1 MVFTQVKNLC
11 TQKTWTQTQLDV
23 IPTLF
28 TIAPNSE
35 ETTMSFERWM
45 GHPNN
50 EIVQFSSV
58 QSLSGIWLQPH
69 ESQCTRPPCP
79 SPAPG
84 IHSNSCPSSQW
95 CHSAI
100 SSSVVPFSSCPQ
112 SLPASVFSNES
123 TLSMRW
129 PKYWSFME
137 FHHSFQ
143 RTPRT
148 DLLQNGLIESP
159 CNPGDSQESSP
170 PGYMKPVGHYK
181 FINID
186 IMGVHEGEER
196 KEK

>member
-84 IHSNSCPSSQW
+84 IHSNSCPSSRW
-95 CHSAI
+95 
-100 SSSVVPFSSCPQ
+100 CPQ
-112 SLPASVFSNES
+112 SYP
-123 TLSMRW
+123 TLCDHM
-129 PKYWSFME
+129 
-137 FHHSFQ
+137 
-143 RTPRT
+143 
-148 DLLQNGLIESP
+148 D
-159 CNPGDSQESSP
+159 CSP
-170 PGYMKPVGHYK
+170 PGSSVLGTSQARILEWVVISSFTRFSEPTSPAWQTDSLSMNHLEILNNP
-181 FINID
+181 
-186 IMGVHEGEER
+186 
-196 KEK
+196 

>member
-1 MVFTQVKNLC
+1 MNRSWNLS
-11 TQKTWTQTQLDV
+11 V
-23 IPTLF
+23 
-28 TIAPNSE
+28 
-35 ETTMSFERWM
+35 
-45 GHPNN
+45 
-50 EIVQFSSV
+50 SSV
-58 QSLSGIWLQPH
+58 QFTCSVVSYSATPWIAACQASLSI
-69 ESQCTRPPCP
+69 T
-79 SPAPG
+79 SPGAY
-84 IHSNSCPSSQW
+84 SNSCPSGRW
-95 CHSAI
+95 CHPAI